1 MSTTP
6 TEPPAQILVVEDNPA
21 DVHLL
26 QLALQHAKVHYVLTH
41 LLDGQAALD
50 FFLRR
55 GPYQEAPRPD
65 LLVLD
70 LHLPKLDGFEVLERL
85 KEGNILSHMAIIIF
99 STSDDPGDRAAAE
112 ALHVTRYVVKPFTLA
127 MIMHVG
133 QILKDVLAT
142 HAQAKH
148 TAR

>member
-41 LLDGQAALD
+41 VLDGQAAVD
-50 FFLRR
+50 FCLRR

-65 LLVLD
+65 VLVLD

>member
-6 TEPPAQILVVEDNPA
+6 TEQPAQIMVVEDNPA

-26 QLALQHAKVHYVLTH
+26 ELALQQAKVHYVLTH
-41 LLDGQAALD
+41 VCDGQAALD

-55 GPYQEAPRPD
+55 GPYQDAPRPD

-70 LHLPKLDGFEVLERL
+70 LHLPKLDGFEVLQRL
-85 KEGNILSHMAIIIF
+85 QEDNMLSHMAIIIF
-99 STSDDPGDRAAAE
+99 STSDDPSDRAAAE
-112 ALHVTRYVVKPFTLA
+112 ALQVTRYVVKPFTLP
-127 MIMHVG
+127 MMLHVG

-142 HAQAKH
+142 HMQAQH
-148 TAR
+148 TAG